1 MLSSSLPLEPEG
13 LLEDD
18 VCERV
23 DWPLPLPPLLL
34 VVPLPLPLLVA
45 VFVTTVSDAVTVSEP
60 EMMVSDAVTLRM
72 RVSMLCLPEKRAQ
85 GQRATTH
92 VALDAELDT
101 ESVTSAELE
110 PDAVVGSSAALE
122 LCAVVSIVAAE
133 LETLVAGSDSPED
146 DSWEATEATKAKKRA
161 AVSCVTRISD
171 AWLVKRVRRLG

>member
-1 MLSSSLPLEPEG
+1 MLSSLPLEPEG

-45 VFVTTVSDAVTVSEP
+45 VFVMTVSDAVTVSEP
-60 EMMVSDAVTLRM
+60 ESTVSDAVTLRV
-72 RVSMLCLPEKRAQ
+72 RVSTMCLPDKRAQ

-92 VALDAELDT
+92 VAFDAELDT

-110 PDAVVGSSAALE
+110 LDTVVGSSAALE

-146 DSWEATEATKAKKRA
+146 DS
-161 AVSCVTRISD
+161 
-171 AWLVKRVRRLG
+171 